1 MKPKGP
7 AVEWVRGSTAMYG
20 CQTTGALECWW
31 ARRNAEASGTM
42 KLWVVSDL
50 HIEFRR
56 RMGLP
61 SLVPPAAADVL
72 VLAGDID
79 VGTEGL
85 TWALEGLKGRPV
97 VYVHGNHEYYR
108 HDWFRLVDRARDLTA
123 GTPVRFLENEAR
135 EIDGVRFVG
144 ATLWTDF
151 KLFGDARESEAI
163 EACRLVLY
171 DFRKIAALTADA
183 WKLRHAQSRAFL
195 EDELVGRDNSRTVVV
210 THHLPSWKSV
220 SPRYAQDT
228 SSAGF
233 ATDLAALIEETQ
245 PALWIH
251 GHTHDSFDYTIGR
264 TRVVCNPAGYPLPDG
279 KLENAAFQPELLVEI

>member
-1 MKPKGP
+1 
-7 AVEWVRGSTAMYG
+7 
-20 CQTTGALECWW
+20 
-31 ARRNAEASGTM
+31 M

-56 RMGLP
+56 KLGMP
-61 SLVPPAAADVL
+61 PPVPPAGTDIV

-79 VGTEGL
+79 AGTQGVA
-85 TWALEGLKGRPV
+85 WAIEALCDWPV
-97 VYVHGNHEYYR
+97 VYVHGNHEFYR
-108 HDWFRLVDRARDLTA
+108 HDWHGLAQRARELTTA
-123 GTPVRFLENEAR
+123 THVRFLENETS
-135 EIDGVRFVG
+135 EINALRFVG

-151 KLFGDARESEAI
+151 KLFGDAREGESIA
-163 EACRLVLY
+163 ACRQVLY
-171 DFRKIAALTADA
+171 DFRKIDGLTADA

-210 THHLPSWKSV
+210 THYLPSWKSV
-220 SPRYAQDT
+220 APRYAQDPT
-228 SSAGF
+228 SAGF

-264 TRVVCNPAGYPLPDG
+264 TRVVCNPAGYPSLTG
-279 KLENAAFQPELLVEI
+279 RLENAAFQPDLLVEI